1 MCTFLVTKN
10 VKVSN
15 TRVND
20 CLPLFIC
27 ITAKF
32 KGWRYHGEREK
43 RKRDGKGT
51 RRRDGKG
58 MRRRRK
64 EKEGEGGR
72 TYFSIGVVA
81 IVPHNFSFYTHL
93 PHGICPC

>member
-1 MCTFLVTKN
+1 MHYCKIQGMEIPWREG
-10 VKVSN
+10 KEEE
-15 TRVND
+15 
-20 CLPLFIC
+20 
-27 ITAKF
+27 
-32 KGWRYHGEREK
+32 GWEGYEEEGWEGYEEE
-43 RKRDGKGT
+43 
-51 RRRDGKG
+51 
-58 MRRRRK
+58 